1 MDVDDDEEA
10 GLCPVCGHDSDLHPG
25 AILIRVCAYCIAEED
40 HDERDESDM
49 CRDPAPG
56 TEDRRASHW
65 LAARIERPLFR
76 APRVV
81 VSDDRNLYRRKI
93 RPDRNRQIDEV
104 LARVQDDLQEFN
116 ADDFDAKYGFC

>member
-1 MDVDDDEEA
+1 VDFDDDGEA
-10 GLCPVCGHDSDLHPG
+10 GLCPVCGHDWDLHPG

-49 CRDPAPG
+49 CRDHAPG

-65 LAARIERPLFR
+65 LTASIERPLFR

-81 VSDDRNLYRRKI
+81 VSDDRNLYRRRI
-93 RPDRNRQIDEV
+93 RSVPSSQVEEV
-104 LARVQDDLQEFN
+104 LARVQDDLQALR
-116 ADDFDAKYGFC
+116 ADDFDVKYGFR